1 MTEISRSRISSIKI
15 FSIKRRKIQN
25 TLKILKYVS
34 KNTITK
40 VLDVIKMYSKLLISL
55 KFNEK
60 PYEF

>member
-1 MTEISRSRISSIKI
+1 MTEISRSRINSIKI

-55 KFNEK
+55 KFTRDLFK
-60 PYEF
+60 S